1 MYIKDTNDY
10 TSYQPFVKARKAS
23 RFTGTDE
30 AQADLV
36 QYYAELTE
44 KEKKKQKRKE

>member
-1 MYIKDTNDY
+1 MYINGKKHHKVFNAFM
-10 TSYQPFVKARKAS
+10 QAGKAFH
-23 RFTGTDE
+23 FTGNEE

-36 QYYAELTE
+36 QYYTELTE